1 MDLLTFRKYLLNLK
15 FIKNKSNKYR
25 ICFKYIQYF
34 SLGIHLEMCTVMK
47 RVRLFA
53 LVIKLFLKAIY
64 QNTYCTLLLLS
75 DMFLI
80 RILHLMLLYF
90 HYYWTK
96 NNYGIHNTEINNYG
110 KQQLCFLLFIIII
123 YYYWFILSWQIY
135 RLFRIK
141 IYNVE

>member
-1 MDLLTFRKYLLNLK
+1 MDLLTFREYLLNLK
-15 FIKNKSNKYR
+15 SIKNKSDKYR

-34 SLGIHLEMCTVMK
+34 SLDIHLETCKICAFV
-47 RVRLFA
+47 RVSC
-53 LVIKLFLKAIY
+53 KTFLKRIY
-64 QNTYCTLLLLS
+64 QYTYCTLLLLS
-75 DMFLI
+75 DVFLI

-123 YYYWFILSWQIY
+123 IYYYWFILSWQIY